1 MVVVA
6 VNKIIPTAG
15 DIIAAFA
22 AHVEKTDQGE
32 ELRDDI
38 DRADMALAHLCQL
51 HDNFCDKIERFGP
64 EIPSKYLNGH
74 EFSVRNRCLGD
85 GRDPDN
91 CGRWFVKVSALRLLH
106 DVVLATDI
114 DFE

>member
-1 MVVVA
+1 MVAVA

-15 DIIAAFA
+15 SIIAAFA
-22 AHVEKTDQGE
+22 AHGEKTDQVE

-38 DRADMALAHLCQL
+38 DRADTALAHLCQL
-51 HDNFCDKIERFGP
+51 HDDFHDKIERFGP

-74 EFSVRNRCLGD
+74 EFSIRNRCFGD

-91 CGRWFVKVSALRLLH
+91 CGRWFVKVSALRLLYN
-106 DVVLATDI
+106 VVLATDI
-114 DFE
+114 DVE